1 MWGGG
6 IIASLSISCVV
17 FMPNMLFSQWY
28 FSPTKTPS
36 SGYLVHA
43 NKVGIGDSF
52 KISYTPRTTLHLHNF
67 LRLIR

>member
-1 MWGGG
+1 
-6 IIASLSISCVV
+6 
-17 FMPNMLFSQWY
+17 MPNMLFSQWY
-28 FSPTKTPS
+28 FSPTKTPAI
-36 SGYLVHA
+36 GYLVHA